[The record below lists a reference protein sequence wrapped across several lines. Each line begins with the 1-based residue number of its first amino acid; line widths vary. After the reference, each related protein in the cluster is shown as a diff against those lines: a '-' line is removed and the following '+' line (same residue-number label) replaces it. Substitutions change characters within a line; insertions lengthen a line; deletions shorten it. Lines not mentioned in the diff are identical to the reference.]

1 MTYKH
6 TDGING
12 YTYDLFIL
20 MWIDG
25 CEIAVLSGLNLLLN
39 CTFMFYDD
47 CNQKKKKK
55 RWEGIKPPCLV
66 FTPRVFAPDLNRVFV
81 KI

>member
-55 RWEGIKPPCLV
+55 TMGRNQTSMFGVYPTCIRPWFEPG
-66 FTPRVFAPDLNRVFV
+66 FR
-81 KI
+81 